1 MRARQAKKIVK
12 MVMYT
17 PIDRMSDKWFER
29 ALSYA
34 CIPFRQSQI
43 EKAMRYYY
51 NGICKGLVK
60 PYPYKPKHTP
70 RNKRIA

>member
-29 ALSYA
+29 ALSYV

-51 NGICKGLVK
+51 NGIFERLVK
-60 PYPYKPKHTP
+60 SYKPTHTP